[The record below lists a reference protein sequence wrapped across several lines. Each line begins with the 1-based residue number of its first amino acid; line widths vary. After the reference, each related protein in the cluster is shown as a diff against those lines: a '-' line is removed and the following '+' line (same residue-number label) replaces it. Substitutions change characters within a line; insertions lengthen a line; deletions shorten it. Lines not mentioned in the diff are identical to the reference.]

1 MLVRDCLLSM
11 FQNIMITCH
20 ALSII
25 GKAHY
30 LSVVCVCGGGGGLNP
45 DLDLFF
51 RQGQIGFLM
60 HLDLYWKN
68 LEMFTCEKCY

>member
-30 LSVVCVCGGGGGLNP
+30 LSVVCVCGGGGV
-45 DLDLFF
+45 
-51 RQGQIGFLM
+51 
-60 HLDLYWKN
+60 
-68 LEMFTCEKCY
+68 